1 MDFDCVSGGHFST
14 TCIVASATARQ
25 ARGVAGSGQVATGQ
39 AHTMPLQLNCH

>member
-25 ARGVAGSGQVATGQ
+25 ARGWQVADR
-39 AHTMPLQLNCH
+39 